1 MVRCFGFTLKIPGEI
16 CIFLPVCRAYGWP
29 YIASILWCRVT
40 RYGLRSSCRYSL
52 TWNTQTWK
60 SDPLQVCV
68 RLTPGRKCC
77 GVETGGSIRCST
89 IAERCLTWHA
99 LFFPILEAAVR
110 VGNCRL
116 VLTQW
121 NGFSIKAKS
130 KERCLRECAVCI
142 HIRAMSRLH
151 REKKQWMKRLGWLAE
166 PLID

>member
-1 MVRCFGFTLKIPGEI
+1 MDDHTLHL
-16 CIFLPVCRAYGWP
+16 F
-29 YIASILWCRVT
+29 
-40 RYGLRSSCRYSL
+40 
-52 TWNTQTWK
+52 
-60 SDPLQVCV
+60 
-68 RLTPGRKCC
+68 C
-77 GVETGGSIRCST
+77 GVGWQGMASGVAVGTLWLGTPRLGNQTPFRSVWG
-89 IAERCLTWHA
+89 WHQGA
-99 LFFPILEAAVR
+99 NVVEWRLEAPLGEVQLQKDAWPGMPFFFPILEAAVR

-130 KERCLRECAVCI
+130 KEGCLRECAVCI